1 MSADAGRSRSRH
13 GAARQAASSAPR
25 SLVLPV
31 MGLALGLALA
41 VLGFPRLMA
50 ALHAMP
56 AGATLQKLDRADRTL
71 TPGELLG
78 AREALRLSLL
88 WEKNAGTSIDLA
100 RVSLALAAREFQA
113 GGDPQALIDETI
125 TAARDGLAIAPA
137 RARSW
142 LLLAEA
148 TLARSG
154 DPGAMTGYLMESLR
168 ASPHDVWLAP
178 HRAELGLQAWPWLE
192 PPARAAIDEQIRL
205 TASRSIERLVDI
217 ALRIGDPTQVRE
229 ALAQDRD
236 MLRRFDVLYLRRRG

>member
-1 MSADAGRSRSRH
+1 MSAQTRRSP
-13 GAARQAASSAPR
+13 SSAPR
-25 SLVLPV
+25 SLLLPA
-31 MGLALGLALA
+31 LALALA
-41 VLGFPRLMA
+41 VGLATLGFPRLMA

-56 AGATLQKLDRADRTL
+56 AGATLHKLDRADRTL

-88 WEKNAGTSIDLA
+88 WERNGATSIDLA

-125 TAARDGLAIAPA
+125 AAAREGLSTSPA
-137 RARSW
+137 RARGW

-205 TASRSIERLVDI
+205 TASRSIDRLVDI
-217 ALRIGDPTQVRE
+217 ALRIGDPTQIRE
-229 ALAQDRD
+229 ALAPDRD
-236 MLRRFDVLYLRRRG
+236 TLRRFDVLYLRRRG